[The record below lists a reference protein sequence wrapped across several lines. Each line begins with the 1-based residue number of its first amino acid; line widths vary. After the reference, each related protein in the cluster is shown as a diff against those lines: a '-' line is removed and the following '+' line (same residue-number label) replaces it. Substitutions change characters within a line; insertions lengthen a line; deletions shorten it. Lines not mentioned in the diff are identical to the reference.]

1 MCDVSRRS
9 SECHLAA
16 ETARVVFIVGLDEN
30 PHRTIDCTEKGR
42 EKAAAW
48 ACIRSPSISSLLTP
62 VMQRTEQKFPVK
74 FFR

>member
-42 EKAAAW
+42 EKAAA
-48 ACIRSPSISSLLTP
+48 AARYR
-62 VMQRTEQKFPVK
+62 QR
-74 FFR
+74 RR

>member
-30 PHRTIDCTEKGR
+30 PHIDCTEKGR
-42 EKAAAW
+42 EKAAA
-48 ACIRSPSISSLLTP
+48 AAR
-62 VMQRTEQKFPVK
+62 
-74 FFR
+74 